1 MRHPKLGAPLLAVLT
16 LVLASS
22 ALTRAAD
29 APNPSG
35 VRPGTAFAAQATV
48 GGPIYQHEC
57 LNCHGPAGA
66 GVPGKNEPSDG
77 TLFQQRNPTA
87 LVIFDVVRSGREKH
101 LRALTDDQIWQS
113 IAAEL
118 ARQGVDL
125 GDQPLSAANAATV
138 RTGPAAQLNPRI
150 FFPPGR

>member
-1 MRHPKLGAPLLAVLT
+1 MRRGRVGGPVLAVLA
-16 LVLASS
+16 LMVAGGG
-22 ALTRAAD
+22 LTRASAT
-29 APNPSG
+29 PGSSHL
-35 VRPGTAFAAQATV
+35 RPGTAFAAQSAE

-57 LNCHGPAGA
+57 LNCHGPTGA
-66 GVPGKNEPSDG
+66 GVVGKNEPSDG
-77 TLFQQRNPTA
+77 TRFQQRNPTA

-101 LRALTDDQIWQS
+101 LRALTDDQIWQA

-125 GDQPLSAANAATV
+125 GDQRLSAANAATV
-138 RTGPAAQLNPRI
+138 RTGDGAQLNPRI

>member
-1 MRHPKLGAPLLAVLT
+1 MRRRRLPTALIAWLLLVGGSALGA
-16 LVLASS
+16 
-22 ALTRAAD
+22 RAAA
-29 APNPSG
+29 APGSPSPAA
-35 VRPGTAFAAQATV
+35 VSSLAAQAST

-57 LNCHGPAGA
+57 LNCHGPTGA

-77 TLFQQRNPTA
+77 VRFQQRNPTA
-87 LVIFDVVRSGREKH
+87 LVIFDVVRSGRERH
-101 LRALTDDQIWQS
+101 LRALTDDQIWQA

-125 GDQPLSAANAATV
+125 GGQPLSAANAGTV
-138 RTGPAAQLNPRI
+138 LTGPSAQLNPRL